1 MGSMMDRL
9 SVRLRVVLGF
19 AAVILVLGGVFLF
32 SALKLYGLEES
43 AGETVEK
50 TEVVRFIDDYAEDIK
65 AQANALR
72 AFAFSGLDAD
82 KEAVELNRHAAIQSR
97 EKVTAVLEL
106 AGETGIVEDIA
117 KTGAGFD
124 EVFTGIENRL
134 GNTADALQV
143 VVVGIGKLGKSAA
156 AFQEFLETRDEPEA
170 KELAKQL
177 PDAVSALNQLGIAY
191 VATGNADD
199 FKEAIVAAENVDKIV
214 RSATPIVRTLPRRE
228 QRGLRFL
235 RRDSDVVR
243 QSLRQINAT
252 KTALEQSLVNLTV
265 ATRAVERITSRVENE
280 ARERQS
286 QALSGMVTAVST
298 AIDSSV
304 VGFMMGGAFAVLLAL
319 FISSSISVPL
329 SRITEALSSL
339 ADGNKE
345 TRVPFQ
351 HRRDELGSLAK
362 AAAIFKE
369 RAQELENM
377 AAEKAKAEMEAAEQ
391 DRRREIERAA
401 LIEKHR
407 AEEAESRQA
416 RAEVRRRQR
425 LKMADQFEER
435 VLHVVEAVNRASQQ
449 VAKASRGLVDN
460 TAQTQ
465 VQVQNSYEA
474 TTETSSNVQSVA
486 GATEELAVSF
496 GAVGLE
502 LAESAQIAENA
513 VGQAAQTTDTVS
525 GLASAADQIGTVTR
539 LIKDI
544 AEQTNLLAL
553 NATIEAARAGDAG
566 RGFAVV
572 AQEVKNLA
580 SQSSKSAEEIGK
592 YVEKIQG
599 VSTEAGTAIDN
610 ISSTIGQMNDV
621 TQSVVSAVQQQSS
634 ATQEIASNVQYV
646 AQSTDLVIDSIN
658 IVGSAANEMQSMSKE
673 LQGSAETLTT
683 EAVALDQEVRAF
695 LEEIRG
701 DDEGGGQPGGTPS
714 RPAFGGPQAGTELRL
729 VKSA

>member
-1 MGSMMDRL
+1 MGSVMDRL

-19 AAVILVLGGVFLF
+19 ASVILILGSVYLY
-32 SALKLYGLEES
+32 SALKLYSLEES
-43 AGETVEK
+43 ASETVEK
-50 TEVVRFIDDYAEDIK
+50 TEIVRFIDDYAEDIK
-65 AQANALR
+65 AQASALR

-106 AGETGIVEDIA
+106 AGETDIVEDIA

-124 EVFTGIENRL
+124 EVFTGIEVRL
-134 GNTADALQV
+134 GNSADALQV
-143 VVVGIGKLGKSAA
+143 VVIGIGKLGKSATT
-156 AFQEFLETRDEPEA
+156 FQTFLESREEAEA
-170 KELAKQL
+170 KELASQL
-177 PDAVSALNQLGIAY
+177 PGAVSALSQYGVAY
-191 VATGNADD
+191 VASGQIGDYDKALQ
-199 FKEAIVAAENVDKIV
+199 AAEKVKEIV
-214 RSATPIVRTLPRRE
+214 RSAAPIVRTLPRRE
-228 QRGLRFL
+228 QRGLRFI

-243 QSLRQINAT
+243 QSLRQTNAT
-252 KTALEQSLVNLTV
+252 KTALEQSLLNLTA
-265 ATRAVERITSRVENE
+265 ATRAVERITSRVESE

-286 QALSGMVTAVST
+286 QALTGMVAAVST

-304 VGFMMGGAFAVLLAL
+304 IGFMAGGAFAVLLAL
-319 FISSSISVPL
+319 IISSSISVPL
-329 SRITEALSSL
+329 SKITEALSSL

-345 TRVPFQ
+345 TRVPYQ
-351 HRRDELGSLAK
+351 KRRDELGLLAK
-362 AAAIFKE
+362 AAGIFKE
-369 RAQELENM
+369 RALELENM
-377 AAEKAKAEMEAAEQ
+377 AAEKAKAEMEAAKQ

-435 VLHVVEAVNRASQQ
+435 VLNVVEAVNRASQQ
-449 VAKASRGLVDN
+449 IAQASRGLVAN
-460 TAQTQ
+460 TAQTKF
-465 VQVQNSYEA
+465 QVQNSYDA

-502 LAESAQIAENA
+502 LAESAEVAENA
-513 VGQAAQTTDTVS
+513 VSQAAMTTDTVS
-525 GLASAADQIGTVTR
+525 GLAAAAEQIGSVTR

-572 AQEVKNLA
+572 AQEVKSLA
-580 SQSSKSAEEIGK
+580 SQSSNSAEEIGR

-599 VSTEAGTAIDN
+599 ASSDVGSAISK
-610 ISSTIGQMNDV
+610 ISSTIGQINDV
-621 TQSVVSAVQQQSS
+621 SQSVVSAVQQQSC
-634 ATQEIASNVQYV
+634 ATQEIASNVQFA

-658 IVGSAANEMQSMSKE
+658 IVGSAADEMQSMSKE

-683 EAVALDQEVRAF
+683 EAIALDQEVRAF

-701 DDEGGGQPGGTPS
+701 DDEGGGQPGGTPL
-714 RPAFGGPQAGTELRL
+714 RPTFGGPQAGTELRL